1 MTGLNHHAG
10 RLEIIVNGRL
20 VDTARILFNG
30 VPEIRVSGSNILKNK
45 IYKGDGIDGL
55 KELARRVAFKR
66 YSPGFYDR
74 WVKRKPNPVIEINYA
89 EA

>member
-10 RLEIIVNGRL
+10 RLEIVVDGEL
-20 VDTARILFNG
+20 VDTARVLFNG
-30 VPEIRVSGSNILKNK
+30 VPEIRVSGSTVLKK
-45 IYKGDGIDGL
+45 GIYKGGNIGEL
-55 KELARRVAFKR
+55 KKRAMDAAFDI

-74 WVKRKPNPVIEINYA
+74 WFRGKKNPVIEINYA